1 MSAATDVNSDL
12 VLICRSHNF
21 RIAAFHVPR
30 GVTIIGRSSACDFVI
45 RHETISRQHAEI
57 RIDRKQATIRD
68 LTSRNG
74 TFLNGQQV
82 QESPLLGGAELRMGD
97 LVFLVSSDEVEEFDS
112 DQETHRVNKP
122 IRNGVESREI
132 ETLRLTPAQRRVLDM
147 LLDLMS
153 EQKIAAALDISPLTV
168 HSHVKE
174 IYKICQVH
182 SRAELI
188 ARFMKQIRG
197 TEK

>member
-1 MSAATDVNSDL
+1 MSAATEMNSDF
-12 VLICRSHNF
+12 VLICRSHSF
-21 RIAAFHVPR
+21 RLAAFHLPH
-30 GVTIIGRSSACDFVI
+30 GATIIGRSSACDFVV

-57 RIDRKQATIRD
+57 RIDRQQAMIRD
-68 LTSRNG
+68 LKSRNG
-74 TFLNGQQV
+74 TFLNGRQV
-82 QESPLLGGAELRMGD
+82 EESPLVGGAELRMGD
-97 LVFLVSSDEVEEFDS
+97 LVFLVSSDAVEEFDS
-112 DQETHRVNKP
+112 DQETHRVNAP
-122 IRNGVESREI
+122 ARNGVKSCEI

-168 HSHVKE
+168 HTHVKE
-174 IYKICQVH
+174 IYRNAQVH

-188 ARFMKQIRG
+188 AKFMKPVRR